1 MVMIKGNMNVRQKSW
16 ITRTKKTLKGMDS
29 HERAMEINARSLLL
43 YNNVMWPSWEIIK
56 VREYL
61 LKN

>member
-1 MVMIKGNMNVRQKSW
+1 M
-16 ITRTKKTLKGMDS
+16 RTLDGESFMGLLGMDS